1 MAKREPQII
10 LKTDE
15 RKIHLELG
23 LEGKFAA
30 KSTGWDE
37 NRVLVEGDQ
46 LEIAVKGPMP
56 CARPAGGAQAGAAL
70 LPRRRV
76 TAQQRPGTALC
87 CAVTS
92 GVEAG
97 NGVADEEAEAPRRRE
112 PNPVDVASG

>member
-1 MAKREPQII
+1 MSKREPQII

-46 LEIAVKGPMP
+46 LEIAVKGGRWVLCHVPG
-56 CARPAGGAQAGAAL
+56 RPAAPKPAL
-70 LPRRRV
+70 HYFHD
-76 TAQQRPGTALC
+76 
-87 CAVTS
+87 
-92 GVEAG
+92 
-97 NGVADEEAEAPRRRE
+97 DE
-112 PNPVDVASG
+112 

>member
-1 MAKREPQII
+1 MSAPCRLAKREPQII

-46 LEIAVKGPMP
+46 LEIAVTGGRWVLCHVPG
-56 CARPAGGAQAGAAL
+56 RPAAPKPVL
-70 LPRRRV
+70 HYFHD
-76 TAQQRPGTALC
+76 
-87 CAVTS
+87 
-92 GVEAG
+92 
-97 NGVADEEAEAPRRRE
+97 DE
-112 PNPVDVASG
+112 

>member
-46 LEIAVKGPMP
+46 LEIASRAAAGSYAM
-56 CARPAGGAQAGAAL
+56 CPAG
-70 LPRRRV
+70 RRRPSRCCTTSTTTSDGA
-76 TAQQRPGTALC
+76 TA
-87 CAVTS
+87 
-92 GVEAG
+92 AG
-97 NGVADEEAEAPRRRE
+97 NGVVLRCHLWCRGRQRCR
-112 PNPVDVASG
+112 